1 MKRKHVKEF
10 EFATSQAAWEGLN
23 EWFLTGERRI
33 VDKCGGRYGNQL
45 AVYDLFVK
53 INKSWVDPN
62 IDFGYL
68 FGYRIQKWT
77 GLVNNYVNMNYLD
90 ILKSQV
96 QTKEAATYPIYN
108 LSMPFDNSHGHG
120 KNCLLSL
127 TCSRRAGEDVPVIT
141 FVLRSS
147 EITKRLIIDFLLIQ
161 RIAEYIYGEN
171 QSCMIH
177 FYGINVYQNVES
189 FLMYDLHRPL
199 SEVKTKLKRGDSKY
213 YDTVMDKLEHFKTV
227 DASTIKYKVF
237 LRSVNQLQKLS
248 KYKPMFAKDL
258 FLTKQRQEG

>member
-1 MKRKHVKEF
+1 MRNVKEF
-10 EFATSQAAWEGLN
+10 EFATSQDAWEGLN
-23 EWFLTGERRI
+23 EWFFQNEKKI
-33 VDKCGGRYGNQL
+33 VDKIGGRYGNQL
-45 AVYDLFVK
+45 AVYDVFCK
-53 INKSWVDPN
+53 IKKTWVNPE

-96 QTKEAATYPIYN
+96 QTKETKTYPIYN
-108 LSMPFDNSHGHG
+108 ISMPFDNSHGHG

-127 TCSRRAGEDVPVIT
+127 TCSRRAGVDEPIIT

-147 EITKRLIIDFLLIQ
+147 EITKRLIIDFLLIH

-171 QSCMIH
+171 QSCIIH

-189 FLMYDLHRPL
+189 FVMYDLHKSL
-199 SEVKTKLKRGDSKY
+199 DEINKNKRGESKY
-213 YDTVMDKLEHFKTV
+213 TDQVLDKLHEFKNV
-227 DASTIKYKVF
+227 DAKTIKYKVF

-248 KYKPMFAKDL
+248 KYKEMKAKSL
-258 FLTKQRQEG
+258 FLDKKRQKE